1 MVKRVPLRTFECW
14 WDRFEARDL
23 IMLRQCWPTESLNLS
38 HNKFIKLLDD
48 YFIDIKYMLDIRKGI
63 I

>member
-48 YFIDIKYMLDIRKGI
+48 
-63 I
+63 